1 MGQTACRFDGRESS
15 QLTSC
20 LRKHDVSTRQFG
32 GQMVCVCNERRYRCS
47 RLFLLAANL
56 GKKIESECYS
66 ATWVASTSHCTLHTL
81 LTHSHTHTHI
91 HAQTHIEVMIW
102 LIKLLLLAQSLL
114 TWETGPPPPAWS
126 PTELTQGMSE
136 TNRGVWWI
144 SRSASVQEHVCMVG
158 PGVMDPVWKP

>member
-20 LRKHDVSTRQFG
+20 LRKHDVSSRQFG
-32 GQMVCVCNERRYRCS
+32 GQMVCVSNEKRYRCS

-81 LTHSHTHTHI
+81 LTHSHTHTHTYI
-91 HAQTHIEVMIW
+91 HGQTHIEVVIW
-102 LIKLLLLAQSLL
+102 LIKLLLLAESLL
-114 TWETGPPPPAWS
+114 TWETGPPPMR
-126 PTELTQGMSE
+126 GMSE
-136 TNRGVWWI
+136 ANRGVWWI
-144 SRSASVQEHVCMVG
+144 SRSASVQ
-158 PGVMDPVWKP
+158 DLVWKP